1 MTTEVKT
8 NKSLY
13 EEAIKTGLYNAQ
25 ASSVSEKVLD
35 VFNTTALAG
44 EYTETLKQIE
54 EASKNGDVTQ
64 ILALSKKLS
73 SIKDNR
79 ANHEKA
85 LSDFKQKFKFPD
97 ILQAYAAE
105 FAEMKYEAALEAMKA
120 THVAV
125 EQAAKSKGKGTRGPN
140 KPVDSQEGKE
150 TRPAKVYKIEK
161 DGKSIDFILR
171 AGPAGLDQDKE
182 AFEFL
187 GFKLVPSA
195 DGKKTVLEP
204 AELVF
209 DNGVDRVPAARSSIV
224 KAMEKGG
231 IKMFKDYNCNEIK
244 PTA

>member
-8 NKSLY
+8 NKATY
-13 EEAIKTGLYNAQ
+13 EEDLHLYDGRATKI
-25 ASSVSEKVLD
+25 SELILD
-35 VFNTTALAG
+35 VFSSQGIAS
-44 EYTETLKQIE
+44 EYEETLKLIG
-54 EASKNGDVTQ
+54 EASKSGDVKQ
-64 ILALSKKLS
+64 VLVLSKKLN
-73 SIKDNR
+73 SIQDNR

-85 LSDFKQKFKFPD
+85 LDDYKKKFKFSD
-97 ILQAYAAE
+97 ILQAYRDE
-105 FAEMKYEAALEAMKA
+105 FTELAYQAALVSLKE

-125 EQAAKSKGKGTRGPN
+125 TQAAKVKGTRGPN
-140 KPVDSQEGKE
+140 KTADGVPAPKGD
-150 TRPAKVYKIEK
+150 RPPKVYKIEK

>member
-1 MTTEVKT
+1 M
-8 NKSLY
+8 
-13 EEAIKTGLYNAQ
+13 
-25 ASSVSEKVLD
+25 
-35 VFNTTALAG
+35 
-44 EYTETLKQIE
+44 
-54 EASKNGDVTQ
+54 
-64 ILALSKKLS
+64 S

-125 EQAAKSKGKGTRGPN
+125 EQAGKSKGTRGPN
-140 KPVDSQEGKE
+140 KTADGVPAPKGD
-150 TRPAKVYKIEK
+150 RPPKVYKIEK

-195 DGKKTVLEP
+195 DGKKSVLEP
-204 AELVF
+204 AEFALS
-209 DNGVDRVPAARSSIV
+209 NGEKVKAARASIV
-224 KAMEKGG
+224 KAMETGG
-231 IKMFKDYNCNEIK
+231 VKMFEDYNCNEIK